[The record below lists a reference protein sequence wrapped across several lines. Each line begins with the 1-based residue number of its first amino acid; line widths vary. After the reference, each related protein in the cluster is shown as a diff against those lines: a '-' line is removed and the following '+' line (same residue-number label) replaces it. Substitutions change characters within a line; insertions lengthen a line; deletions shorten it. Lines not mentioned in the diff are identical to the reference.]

1 MKTLFSLSGIRL
13 GTPHIIDFKIHV
25 PARSIQKSAKCPCCA
40 KKSKYIHSSYVRVL
54 RDLPMSTHCVSI
66 NLTARK
72 FFCKNPDC
80 KRRIFTEQPGD
91 EIKAYSRM
99 TNRTRQRLQNI
110 FLEVSARKGAYIAGL
125 ISLPVSP
132 STALRFVD
140 SLPIP
145 LIDKV
150 KVLGIDD
157 WAYRKGL
164 SYGTLLVNIETRQA
178 IDLLEGR
185 DGVALKRWLKQHPEV
200 ETVTRDRASSY
211 SSAVSAILPNAE
223 QVADRFHLLTNLSD
237 SVYEVIRHEYR
248 DLSNSLLEDS
258 PPQVAIAPDISD
270 EEPTKGPGKEKGEM
284 NDYFKARFD
293 KVKEMLKDGVSVKS
307 IAKSLLISRNTVRR
321 YSKMDILLNKGIHV
335 RNNYNEYQEIIE
347 REFSEGKNI
356 TTIFDSIT
364 KAGFKGGRTSFY
376 EQFKDHPM
384 RTNPEIKT
392 LPVVKQ
398 RLMSPRK
405 IARYLRFAD
414 LSKIEN
420 NFEREIMISLF
431 RKNTILEKL
440 QLQILSFKDL
450 LLGNDD
456 SLLEDWMNKTWA
468 IGKFQLQ
475 TFVRGLRSD
484 IKAVRNAIK
493 TNWSNGQVEG
503 QVNRLKSIKRQ
514 MYGRASFELLR
525 RKVILSKAG

>member
-1 MKTLFSLSGIRL
+1 MKALFSLSGIRL

-25 PARSIQKSAKCPCCA
+25 PARSIQKTAKCPCCA
-40 KKSKYIHSSYVRVL
+40 KRSKYIHSSYVRVL
-54 RDLPMSTHCVSI
+54 RDLPMSTRCVSI

-80 KRRIFTEQPGD
+80 KRMIFTEQPGD

-99 TNRTRQRLQNI
+99 TNRTRQRLQ
-110 FLEVSARKGAYIAGL
+110 S

-150 KVLGIDD
+150 RVLGIDD

-185 DGVALKRWLKQHPEV
+185 DGVALKKWLKQHPEV

-211 SSAVSAILPNAE
+211 SSAVSAVLPNAE
-223 QVADRFHLLTNLSD
+223 QVADRFHLLANLSD

-258 PPQVAIAPDISD
+258 PPQVTIAPDISD

-307 IAKSLLISRNTVRR
+307 IAKSLQMSRNTVRR
-321 YSKMDILLNKGIHV
+321 YSKMDILLNKGIHI
-335 RNNYNEYQEIIE
+335 RNNYNEYKEIIE

-364 KAGFKGGRTSFY
+364 KAGFKGGKSSFY

-384 RTNPEIKT
+384 RTNPETKT
-392 LPVVKQ
+392 LTVVKQ

-431 RKNTILEKL
+431 SKNTILEKL
-440 QLQILSFKDL
+440 RLQILSFKDL

-475 TFVRGLRSD
+475 SFVRGLRSD

>member
-1 MKTLFSLSGIRL
+1 M
-13 GTPHIIDFKIHV
+13 
-25 PARSIQKSAKCPCCA
+25 
-40 KKSKYIHSSYVRVL
+40 
-54 RDLPMSTHCVSI
+54 
-66 NLTARK
+66 
-72 FFCKNPDC
+72 
-80 KRRIFTEQPGD
+80 IFTEQPGD

-99 TNRTRQRLQNI
+99 TNQTRHRLQSI
-110 FLEVSARKGAYIAGL
+110 LLEVSARKGAYIAGL

-132 STALRFVD
+132 STALRLID
-140 SLPIP
+140 NLPLP

-150 KVLGIDD
+150 TVLGIDD

-185 DGVALKRWLKQHPEV
+185 DGVALKKWLKQHPEV

-223 QVADRFHLLTNLSD
+223 QVADRFHLLANLSD

-258 PPQVAIAPDISD
+258 QPQITISPDISV
-270 EEPTKGPGKEKGEM
+270 EEQAKVPGKQKGEM
-284 NDYFKARFD
+284 NDYFKERFE
-293 KVKEMLKDGVSVKS
+293 KVKEMLKNGYAIKQ
-307 IAKSLLISRNTVRR
+307 IAKSLQMSKNTVRR
-321 YSKMDILLNKGIHV
+321 YSKMEILLNKGIHI
-335 RNNYNEYQEIIE
+335 RNNYGEYQEIIN

-364 KAGFKGGRTSFY
+364 KAGFKGGKTSFY

-392 LPVVKQ
+392 IPVVRQ

-405 IARYLRFAD
+405 IARYLGYAD

-431 RKNTILEKL
+431 SKNTILEKL
-440 QLQILSFKDL
+440 QQQILSFKDL

-456 SLLEDWMNKTWA
+456 SLLEDWMKKTWA
-468 IGKFQLQ
+468 IGKSKLQ
-475 TFVRGLRSD
+475 SFVRGLRSD

-525 RKVILSKAG
+525 RKVVLSKAG